1 MREYVGLF
9 KCGFL
14 ALVCMLAAASCQ
26 PKIPEY
32 FNDGPFPSLNIPTN
46 NFMNSTV
53 FVADILDGAL
63 SPFSYLKLVGVSAC
77 GKLQTGTPLPS
88 VCNIDLELKC
98 NNPSE
103 GGLKIRGNP
112 VMTHHGV
119 IDVTGGSFELNNGKS
134 KVKGW
139 GYGIFPY
146 LGESSYFELTLV
158 PVLNKKGEYVFEIYG
173 VGYEQAH
180 LVSEPIGMSCP
191 FSVGEVVFKNVLW
204 AKAYVVGVNW
214 IRNQLPFPTVGP
226 NDKNRLIEVSVPFT
240 RGSSWRLG
248 GMFLSSLHVPV
259 NPSIPVGN
267 TDMRVILSCPS
278 SDNNFLVSLN
288 STGDITVSQL
298 FTNSTNIQLLG
309 QFKSS
314 NTIFTGK
321 YPHTMYNGLIVELV
335 IARSLYAES
344 AVMYLNDLVIPRF
357 FECDHNT
364 ITVSV
369 KHDTWAPLYTSNFT
383 SNCYEYGSSFT
394 GVNLFSIPTFLSPGQ
409 CQYSCIQ
416 TSDCEFWTYNN
427 RDNVCN
433 GYSSEKYSFK
443 RDSSTHSMITGSV
456 SCPCYNHNVNLATP
470 LLDGKDK
477 VKISKS
483 EVDSPAECQALVLEN
498 NGLGSYFV
506 YNKERKECFKQGV
519 VKFDTL
525 PIIDTSSVVGPSV
538 CYGYI
543 YSNGVSKFSDKLELI
558 ESIKISANSTDHHG
572 NLCKSLC
579 SMQEECQIFELSSS
593 YECMLFSVKDKRG
606 LKPLFDIIENSW
618 PSSGVILMGIST
630 PLIVSY
636 PTHKRE
642 HILHAEVGSLSLD
655 LVRTSGARS
664 GTSFNKYLPASLVV
678 LLLALLW

>member
-1 MREYVGLF
+1 MGKSAKQF
-9 KCGFL
+9 KCGL
-14 ALVCMLAAASCQ
+14 LTLVCMLTIVRCQ

-46 NFMNSTV
+46 SFGNSTT
-53 FVADILDGAL
+53 FIADILDGAL
-63 SPFSYLKLVGVSAC
+63 SPFSYLKLVGISAC

-88 VCNIDLELKC
+88 VCNIDFELKC

-103 GGLKIRGNP
+103 GSLKIRGNP

-119 IDVTGGSFELNNGKS
+119 IDVTGGSFELNNGNS
-134 KVKGW
+134 KAKGW

-173 VGYEQAH
+173 VGYEKAH
-180 LVSEPIGMSCP
+180 LTTDPIGINCP
-191 FSVGEVVFKNVLW
+191 FSVGEVVFKNVHW
-204 AKAYVVGVNW
+204 AQTYVVGVNW

-226 NDKNRLIEVSVPFT
+226 KTKNKLVEINVPFT
-240 RGSSWRLG
+240 GGSSWRLG

-259 NPSIPVGN
+259 NPSIPIGN
-267 TDMRVILSCPS
+267 TDMKVVLSCPS
-278 SDNNFLVSLN
+278 NDNNFLISLN

-298 FTNSTNIQLLG
+298 YTNDTNVQLLS
-309 QFKSS
+309 QFKPS
-314 NTIFTGK
+314 NYIFTGK
-321 YPHTMYNGLIVELV
+321 YPHVMYNGLIVELV

-344 AVMYLNDLVIPRF
+344 GVIYLNDLVIPRF
-357 FECDHNT
+357 FECGHNT

-409 CQYSCIQ
+409 CQDSCIQ

-427 RDNVCN
+427 KDNVCN

-456 SCPCYNHNVNLATP
+456 SCPCYSHNVNLVTP

-477 VKISKS
+477 VKVSNS
-483 EVDSPAECQALVLEN
+483 AVNSPAECQALVLEN

-506 YNKERKECFKQGV
+506 YEKEKKECYKQGV
-519 VKFDTL
+519 VKSDTI
-525 PIIDTSSVVGPSV
+525 PIIDTNSVVGPSI
-538 CYGYI
+538 CHGYI
-543 YSNGVSKFSDKLELI
+543 YSNGVSGFSDKLELI
-558 ESIKISANSTDHHG
+558 KSIKISANSTDHHG
-572 NLCKSLC
+572 ELCRSLC
-579 SMQEECQIFELSSS
+579 SMQEKCQIFELSSS
-593 YECMLFSVKDKRG
+593 YECMLFSVNDRRG
-606 LKPLFDIIENSW
+606 LRPLFDIIENSW

-630 PLIVSY
+630 PLVVSY
-636 PTHKRE
+636 PTRNRE

-655 LVRTSGARS
+655 LVRTSNALNS
-664 GTSFNKYLPASLVV
+664 SVTIKHLSVLLV
-678 LLLALLW
+678 LLLLIL

>member
-1 MREYVGLF
+1 MKLF
-9 KCGFL
+9 RYRFL
-14 ALVCMLAAASCQ
+14 TFVFILTIVRCQ

-32 FNDGPFPSLNIPTN
+32 FNDGPFPSLNIPTSN
-46 NFMNSTV
+46 LANSTM

-63 SPFSYLKLVGVSAC
+63 SPFSYLKLAGISAC

-88 VCNIDLELKC
+88 ICNIDFELKC

-103 GGLKIRGNP
+103 GGLSIRGNP

-139 GYGIFPY
+139 GYGVFPY

-173 VGYEQAH
+173 VGYEKAYM
-180 LVSEPIGMSCP
+180 VSEPIGINCP
-191 FSVGEVVFKNVLW
+191 FSIGEVIFKNVHW
-204 AKAYVVGVNW
+204 AQTYIVGVNW
-214 IRNQLPFPTVGP
+214 IRNQLPFPTIGP
-226 NDKNRLIEVSVPFT
+226 STKNKLVEIEVPFT
-240 RGSSWRLG
+240 GGSSWKLG

-259 NPSIPVGN
+259 NPSIPIGN

-278 SDNNFLVSLN
+278 NDNNFLISLN

-298 FTNSTNIQLLG
+298 YTNDTNIQLLN
-309 QFKSS
+309 QFKPS
-314 NTIFTGK
+314 NYIFTGK
-321 YPHTMYNGLIVELV
+321 YPHIMYNGLIVELV
-335 IARSLYAES
+335 VARSLYAES
-344 AVMYLNDLVIPRF
+344 GVIYLNDLVIPRF
-357 FECDHNT
+357 FECGHSK

-383 SNCYEYGSSFT
+383 SNCYEYGSSFS

-409 CQYSCIQ
+409 CQNSCIQ

-427 RDNVCN
+427 KDNVCN

-456 SCPCYNHNVNLATP
+456 SCPCYSHNVNLITP
-470 LLDGKDK
+470 LLSGKDK
-477 VKISKS
+477 VKVSNK
-483 EVDSPAECQALVLEN
+483 VVNSPAECQALVIEN

-506 YNKERKECFKQGV
+506 YDKEKKECYKQGV
-519 VKFDTL
+519 VKSDTVS
-525 PIIDTSSVVGPSV
+525 IIDTNTVVGPSV

-543 YSNGVSKFSDKLELI
+543 YSNGVSRFTDKLELI
-558 ESIKISANSTDHHG
+558 ESITISANSTDHHG
-572 NLCKSLC
+572 EFCRSLC
-579 SMQEECQIFELSSS
+579 SLEEKCQIFELSSS
-593 YECMLFSVKDKRG
+593 YECMLFSIKDKQG
-606 LKPLFDIIENSW
+606 LRTLFDIIENSW

-636 PTHKRE
+636 PTRNRE
-642 HILHAEVGSLSLD
+642 HIIHAQVGSLSLD
-655 LVRTSGARS
+655 IVRTSDAS
-664 GTSFNKYLPASLVV
+664 SSTLTIKYLLI
-678 LLLALLW
+678 LLAVSLFLTL